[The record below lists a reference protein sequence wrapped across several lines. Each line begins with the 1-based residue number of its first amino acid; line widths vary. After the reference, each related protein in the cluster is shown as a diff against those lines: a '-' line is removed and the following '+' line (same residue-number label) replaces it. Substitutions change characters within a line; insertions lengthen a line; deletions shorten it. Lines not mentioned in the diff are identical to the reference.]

1 MAKVGFKERFPA
13 RDSAAV
19 KTLAANIRRLRKLK
33 GWSQDRLAA
42 ELDVEQNAI
51 SLLENG
57 RSNPTVMM
65 VEAIARIFGVR
76 TAELLEP
83 SPKVRKAKA

>member
-1 MAKVGFKERFPA
+1 MAKIEFEKRFPA

-19 KTLAANIRRLRKLK
+19 KALAANIRRLRKLK

-42 ELDVEQNAI
+42 ELQVDQNAI

-57 RSNPTVMM
+57 RANPTLIMIEDV
-65 VEAIARIFGVR
+65 ARVLGVR
-76 TAELLEP
+76 FTDLLEV
-83 SPKVRKAKA
+83 STRARKKE